1 MYLIGNIT
9 NSHGIRGEVKIYNYS
24 DFNRFFI
31 GATLFVMIKGVKKT
45 FEIERVRPQGNLFIV
60 KFKGYDNINDILP
73 YKGMDVFSDH
83 DVNDQLEEDDFHY
96 QDLVDKK
103 VFDTEGNQIGMV
115 ISIIPVPQGHL
126 LEIQK
131 PDGKKAMVPFVEAFV
146 VSVENDKI
154 IIQTIEGLI

>member
-31 GATLFVMIKGVKKT
+31 GATLIVMIKGVKKT

-73 YKGMDVFSDH
+73 FKGLDVFSES
-83 DVNDQLEEDDFHY
+83 DVEDQLEADDFHY
-96 QDLVDKK
+96 QDLVDKQ
-103 VFDTEGNQIGMV
+103 VFDTEGNLLGHV
-115 ISIIPVPQGHL
+115 ISMIPVPQGHL
-126 LEIQK
+126 LEILK
-131 PDGKKAMVPFVEAFV
+131 TDGKKAMIPFVEAFV
-146 VSVENDKI
+146 TSVDKDRI
-154 IIQTIEGLI
+154 IISTIEGLL

>member
-115 ISIIPVPQGHL
+115 VSIIPVPQGHL